1 MGLGSGGCGEVGGGQ
16 ERGEEGRKGG
26 AGLLLCLFFNPFLGY
41 HHNQKGFTP
50 FLLTVSDSLYHSQ
63 TNA

>member
-26 AGLLLCLFFNPFLGY
+26 WFVA
-41 HHNQKGFTP
+41 
-50 FLLTVSDSLYHSQ
+50 VSVF
-63 TNA
+63 